1 MFEYPLELTDAEEL
15 TKTVPSLFERHDSFL
30 IGYFQSVT
38 DKQMRRIVQMS
49 KQSGQSLDVTLQ
61 FLEYTYREN
70 LLGELLEEDE
80 QGREAVLVQWRLKM
94 IQFWEA
100 QDG

>member
-1 MFEYPLELTDAEEL
+1 
-15 TKTVPSLFERHDSFL
+15 
-30 IGYFQSVT
+30 
-38 DKQMRRIVQMS
+38 MRRIVQMS